1 MNIDADGDTP
11 CEFCH
16 KLILRKE
23 TIEFRNTCYFH
34 LRCWEEVYKKIK
46 METETAFNRPQYENK
61 TRTYPS
67 DYNNPNASQTEPDSD
82 YL

>member
-34 LRCWEEVYKKIK
+34 LRCWEEVYKKWKQKLHLTGHNMKIK
-46 METETAFNRPQYENK
+46 LEHLQAITITQMLVKLNLIRITCNI
-61 TRTYPS
+61 
-67 DYNNPNASQTEPDSD
+67 
-82 YL
+82 